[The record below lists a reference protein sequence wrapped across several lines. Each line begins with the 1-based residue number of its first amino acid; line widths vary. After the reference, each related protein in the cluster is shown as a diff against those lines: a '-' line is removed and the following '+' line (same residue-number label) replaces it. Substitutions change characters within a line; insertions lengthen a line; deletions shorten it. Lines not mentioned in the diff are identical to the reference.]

1 MKDSGPAAAL
11 SRAERDR
18 FVAFA
23 FAAADL
29 LLEVDASGKIL
40 FAAGALKS
48 LTGQDSAGLVGRP
61 FYDLLGT
68 SDRPLAKLLLRSLKG
83 GGRLSPITV
92 RLAENASATLVLG
105 GCRLPTERESYQLT
119 LTVPPTAQS
128 GRDEKGEHDPATGLL
143 TKDSF
148 ARLAKERLTQAGG
161 DGYKLSLVAV
171 DGIGELRERADQELA
186 AGFLSALGRHL
197 RAQSANGDAVGQLAE
212 GRYGVIHRDN
222 FDADGFRK
230 QLAELAAAVDP
241 KSSVSVASSTL
252 ELTADGL
259 SEADS
264 ARTVLYALN
273 TFSTARRNE
282 FTLASLS
289 DGFQQLVAE
298 TATRIRGLRGTLDA
312 GEFSLV
318 YQPIVALEGRG
329 IHHYE
334 ALARF
339 PGTGPNGASPA
350 EMVAFAERLGVIA
363 DFDLA
368 VCERAVSTLEAFAD
382 RDRPTIAINISGRSL
397 EGEIF
402 AAELHSLV
410 RDNAHLAAR
419 LMFEITESAHIERL
433 TEVRKLIDAVRDQGF
448 RVCLDDFGAGAAS
461 FHYLHNFAVDFVKI
475 DGLYIRNALES
486 ERDRAFLKAMAS
498 LCQDLGTA
506 SIAEMIE
513 TEPQAAAMKA
523 LGIGYGQ
530 GYLFGRPGPA
540 LSKPQQAESKIGALG
555 LSAFAA
561 NEDPQPRLMNPKLRA
576 RAGKR

>member
-1 MKDSGPAAAL
+1 LGP
-11 SRAERDR
+11 
-18 FVAFA
+18 
-23 FAAADL
+23 
-29 LLEVDASGKIL
+29 
-40 FAAGALKS
+40 
-48 LTGQDSAGLVGRP
+48 
-61 FYDLLGT
+61 
-68 SDRPLAKLLLRSLKG
+68 SDRPLAKLLLRSIKG

-92 RLAENASATLVLG
+92 RLAENPSAILVLG

-119 LTVPPTAQS
+119 LTVPPAAQS

-148 ARLAKERLTQAGG
+148 ARLAKERLAQS

-171 DGIGELRERADQELA
+171 DGIGELRQRADQELA
-186 AGFLSALGRHL
+186 TGFLSALGRHL

-212 GRYGVIHRDN
+212 GRYGVIHRDS

-230 QLAELAAAVDP
+230 QVAELAAAVDP
-241 KSSVSVASSTL
+241 QGSVSVASSTL
-252 ELTADGL
+252 ELSADGL

-282 FTLASLS
+282 FTLASLA

-318 YQPIVALEGRG
+318 YQPIVALAGRA

-339 PGTGPNGASPA
+339 PGTGPNGAGPG

-368 VCERAVSTLEAFAD
+368 VCERAVSTLEAFAE
-382 RDRPTIAINISGRSL
+382 RDRPTIAINVSGRSL

-410 RDNAHLAAR
+410 RDNAHLAAH

-433 TEVRKLIDAVRDQGF
+433 AEVRKLIETVRAKGF

-475 DGLYIRNALES
+475 DGLYVRNALGS

-513 TEPQAAAMKA
+513 TEAQAAEMKK

-540 LSKPQQAESKIGALG
+540 LGKPQPTESKIGGLG
-555 LSAFAA
+555 FSSFAA
-561 NEDPQPRLMNPKLRA
+561 NESSEPRPVSPSLRA
-576 RAGKR
+576 RAGRR